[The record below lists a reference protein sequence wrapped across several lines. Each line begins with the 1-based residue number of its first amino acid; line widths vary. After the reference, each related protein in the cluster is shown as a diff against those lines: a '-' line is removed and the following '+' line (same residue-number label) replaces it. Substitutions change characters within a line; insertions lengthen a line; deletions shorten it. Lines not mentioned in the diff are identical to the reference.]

1 MKTNKNIPTIKEIS
15 NLFIPEQYR
24 QYFEV
29 KEITPEL
36 IILNVKQDNLKAR
49 IFFTDFVLN
58 SKIAGFEVKVI
69 MAKNS

>member
-1 MKTNKNIPTIKEIS
+1 MKTNKNIPKIKEIS

-29 KEITPEL
+29 IEIRPEL
-36 IILNVKQDNLKAR
+36 IILNVKKDNHQAR

>member
-36 IILNVKQDNLKAR
+36 IILNVKQDNQKAR